1 MLPRFLNNRWHA
13 EGGYRELLK
22 VALPLILSMG
32 VRSIQLF
39 VDRTFLAWYSGDTM
53 AASAQAGVMSFTVIV
68 LFMDTAAYCNT
79 FVAQY
84 MGAGMSRRV
93 GVAVWQ
99 GAFFALAATAVFLTV
114 AAFAR
119 PLFDLIGHGAEVRG
133 HETTYFRITVGG
145 AGFMVLSAALASFFT
160 GRGNTITVMLVTALS
175 VVVNVTLNYLWIFGR
190 LGFPEMGIAGAAWA
204 TVTANGV
211 GALTYLL
218 LILRRTHRAKFGILS
233 GFRLDK
239 DLFLRLMRFGS
250 PAGLTGMLEVLV
262 WATFLAFIGRLGSTQ
277 LKATT
282 AAFTINNL
290 AFMPMFGMGVA
301 ISSLVGRRQGERRPD
316 TAASTVWSGL
326 HVVTLYMG
334 TLAAC
339 YVLLPRVFL
348 APLALNADPADFC
361 TYAPITIVLLRFVA
375 LYTVFDGFTI
385 TLVSALR
392 GAGDTRFPLIA
403 TTAIAYGI
411 VAVPSW
417 VLYTTGHA
425 TVYRLWALAA
435 ACVITLSLVM
445 LFRFLS
451 GKWRTM
457 RVIEEEVPPPHVT
470 PHPDVP
476 PLDVE

>member
-1 MLPRFLNNRWHA
+1 MLLRALTNRWHA

-22 VALPLILSMG
+22 IALPLVASMG

-39 VDRTFLAWYSGDTM
+39 VDRVFLGWYSGDTM
-53 AASAQAGVMSFTVIV
+53 AASAQAGIMGFTVIV

-84 MGAGMSRRV
+84 VGAGLPRRV

-99 GAFFALAATAVFLTV
+99 GAFFALVATVVFLTV
-114 AAFAR
+114 AALAR

-160 GRGNTITVMLVTALS
+160 GRGNTITVMLVTVLS

-204 TVTANGV
+204 TVTASAV
-211 GALTYLL
+211 GAVAYLFL
-218 LILRRTHRAKFGILS
+218 MLRRTHRASFGILS
-233 GFRLDK
+233 GFRFDK
-239 DLFLRLMRFGS
+239 DIFLRLIRFGL
-250 PAGLTGMLEVLV
+250 PAGLSGMLEVLV

-301 ISSLVGRRQGERRPD
+301 ISTLVGRRQGERRSD
-316 TAASTVWSGL
+316 TAASTVWSGIHL
-326 HVVTLYMG
+326 VTLYMG
-334 TLAAC
+334 TLVAC
-339 YVLLPRVFL
+339 YLLLPRVFL
-348 APLALNADPADFC
+348 APIAVNADPADFRS
-361 TYAPITIVLLRFVA
+361 YAPATIVLLRFVA
-375 LYTVFDGFTI
+375 LYTLFDGLNI
-385 TLVSALR
+385 SLVSALR
-392 GAGDTRFPLIA
+392 GAGDTRFPLVA
-403 TTAIAYGI
+403 TTAISYTI
-411 VAVPSW
+411 VAMPSW
-417 VLYTTGHA
+417 ILYATGQA
-425 TVYRLWALAA
+425 TLYRLWAFATT
-435 ACVITLSLVM
+435 CVILLSFVM
-445 LFRFLS
+445 LLRFLG
-451 GKWRTM
+451 GKWRSM
-457 RVIEEEVPPPHVT
+457 RVIEEELAPPHVT
-470 PHPDVP
+470 PRPDVP